1 MPLHSAGSLI
11 GPQRDGTRG
20 GFSLAGPRAQ
30 ELKHAAAIEM
40 MVEKSVAEGHERLGH
55 HAEEGDVSGVP
66 SPSKAPSSKVT
77 TAVSLDQEAFGLEAL
92 A

>member
-1 MPLHSAGSLI
+1 
-11 GPQRDGTRG
+11 
-20 GFSLAGPRAQ
+20 
-30 ELKHAAAIEM
+30 M